1 MSVTLAYVPAMN
13 NFDFLVGTWDVHNRR
28 LAKRLAGS
36 DDWQEFPGRQTATA
50 PLDGAASFDEIH
62 FPTEGYK
69 ALTLRLLDP
78 ATELW
83 SIYWVS
89 GKNGILGLPPV
100 VGRFEGNQGHFYCD
114 DSHEGTPVRCRF
126 IWTVIDADHLRW
138 EQAFS
143 VDGEQT
149 WETNW
154 TMEFT
159 RA

>member
-1 MSVTLAYVPAMN
+1 MN
-13 NFDFLVGTWDVHNRR
+13 DFDFLEGEWISANRKLR
-28 LAKRLAGS
+28 KRLAGS
-36 DDWQEFPGRQTATA
+36 DDWDEFEGRSRCWR
-50 PLDGAASFDEIH
+50 LFDGGANVDEIN
-62 FPTEGYK
+62 FPPTGAK
-69 ALTLRLLDP
+69 GMTVRLYDP

-83 SIYWVS
+83 SIYWIS
-89 GKNGILGLPPV
+89 SLDPKMDTQPL
-100 VGRFEGNQGHFYCD
+100 VGRFEGNRGVFYAD
-114 DSHEGTPVRCRF
+114 AEHEGTPVRCRF
-126 IWTVIDADHLRW
+126 IWTVHGPDACRW

>member
-1 MSVTLAYVPAMN
+1 MN
-13 NFDFLVGTWDVHNRR
+13 DFDFFEGEWISANRKLR
-28 LAKRLAGS
+28 KRLAGS
-36 DDWQEFPGRQTATA
+36 DDWDEFEGTSRSWRIF
-50 PLDGAASFDEIH
+50 DGGVSVDEIT
-62 FPTEGYK
+62 FPTTGTRG
-69 ALTLRLLDP
+69 LTVRLYDP

-83 SIYWVS
+83 SIYWIS
-89 GKNGILGLPPV
+89 SLDPKMDTKPL
-100 VGRFEGNQGHFYCD
+100 VGSFEGNRGVFYAD
-114 DSHEGTPVRCRF
+114 DEHEGTPVRCRF
-126 IWTVIDADHLRW
+126 IWTVHGPDACRW